1 MNRKKIIR
9 KYLYEAKKDKIRNPS
24 HESVTFYIKTGKGKR
39 LKEHFRL
46 DCIDDFKKVMVLLK
60 LMNLCREVRAKEVV
74 SIADSYIFEDM
85 DIPKPEEKGLLL
97 SFENHVG
104 IESVTLPYRLSA
116 DGQIIFGRE
125 LWEFRNKKDLPADL
139 GWLVQ

>member
-74 SIADSYIFEDM
+74 IIVDTNAFKDKDNK
-85 DIPKPEEKGLLL
+85 KPEAKSLLL
-97 SFENHVG
+97 TFENHVG
-104 IESVTLPYRLSA
+104 NGSVILPYRLNA

-125 LWEFRNKKDLPADL
+125 LWEFDIKKDLPADL
-139 GWLVQ
+139 GWYFQ